1 MAPSNIPFEYG
12 RSGKDR
18 DIIQS
23 EIHSLLQ
30 SGVISK
36 SEGEGGYFSNIF
48 TRPKSDGSARI
59 ILNLKSIN
67 PYFEKIR
74 FKMSTMKDVIN
85 LITPGCYLASI
96 DIRQAY
102 YSVPINESHK
112 KFLRFTFNG
121 QNYHFNV
128 MPNGTVMR

>member
-1 MAPSNIPFEYG
+1 MILEQQEPGFGLKVNKNLNNFYAGGLLGKIDQWQQITADQEILNIIRFGASLKFNDMAPSNIPFEYG

-67 PYFEKIR
+67 PNPN
-74 FKMSTMKDVIN
+74 S
-85 LITPGCYLASI
+85 C
-96 DIRQAY
+96 
-102 YSVPINESHK
+102 K
-112 KFLRFTFNG
+112 KA
-121 QNYHFNV
+121 
-128 MPNGTVMR
+128 P